1 MIPYLTHPIFPEFR
15 WHTVSKTYWAARKF
29 IKSSP
34 LSDAILGWVP
44 TYKTVPYCES
54 DVEVIA
60 TGMVY
65 KPEFLKYSE
74 QTSFAN
80 FNWSQKGPY
89 DLCRITEEYRTTS
102 NFDIL
107 ASIGGLLALLQGIH
121 VLVFGRPLFWG
132 MFGAKLITPFGL
144 AGKLATRAFRERLQ
158 QQYHRRAE
166 PQDSTKTTQESGT
179 EESGSR
185 VEIDMTRFLLDY
197 VIDMGP
203 ASLPSPPQEKQNSE
217 TDSSDSED
225 EVNYERVRG
234 LGKEDGVEATKLE
247 WESGTIEPA
256 KSEN

>member
-1 MIPYLTHPIFPEFR
+1 MIRREPMGTNLTN
-15 WHTVSKTYWAARKF
+15 
-29 IKSSP
+29 SSP
-34 LSDAILGWVP
+34 NAM
-44 TYKTVPYCES
+44 
-54 DVEVIA
+54 VIA

-65 KPEFLKYSE
+65 EPEFLKASE
-74 QTSFAN
+74 QVSFIYL
-80 FNWSQKGPY
+80 KGDRPGLY
-89 DLCRITEEYRTTS
+89 NLCKITEEYRTTS
-102 NFDIL
+102 SFDIL

-203 ASLPSPPQEKQNSE
+203 ASLPSPPQEKQ
-217 TDSSDSED
+217 DS
-225 EVNYERVRG
+225 
-234 LGKEDGVEATKLE
+234 
-247 WESGTIEPA
+247 
-256 KSEN
+256 